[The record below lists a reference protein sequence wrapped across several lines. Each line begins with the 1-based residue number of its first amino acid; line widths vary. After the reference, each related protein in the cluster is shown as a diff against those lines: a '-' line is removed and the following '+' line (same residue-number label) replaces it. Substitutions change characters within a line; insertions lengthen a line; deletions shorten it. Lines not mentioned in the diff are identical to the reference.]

1 MFMIGKVVALLFAFL
16 TCVPLAD
23 AAADEAFFESVAS
36 MGFASTVCDAEPFE
50 AFLEKHC
57 VRCHGP
63 EKEKGDLRI
72 DQLSRDFKAGADSH
86 HWAEA
91 LEKVNSGEMPPD
103 KEPQPTQ
110 AEIAAFVLNLD
121 SLIKEGRS
129 APASKESVAASTEDG
144 LLQAV
149 IEAEEAVKRAE
160 ESLTKLRESAARL
173 REILLQRSSN
183 P

>member
-16 TCVPLAD
+16 TCVPLAA
-23 AAADEAFFESVAS
+23 AAADEAYFESVES
-36 MGFASTVCDAEPFE
+36 MGFASIVCDAEPFE

-129 APASKESVAASTEDG
+129 A
-144 LLQAV
+144 
-149 IEAEEAVKRAE
+149 RM
-160 ESLTKLRESAARL
+160 AARPKL
-173 REILLQRSSN
+173 KLSFTWTPAATANAAKR
-183 P
+183 